1 MYICHLEFCKNWVQ
15 NGLKVSRDRMTQAII
30 TKNAKMVAD
39 NIIVGVEDAIL
50 RKRLFVYANVIE
62 SVADFMST
70 IGFVVS
76 TKESLYKN
84 VLISERFDVADFYVG
99 PARVDVRIMDN
110 TTNAVLIPKSH
121 KELGIEPDLY
131 IVVKVDD
138 SLKSLDVIGFIPTE
152 QIIFDKEIQ
161 NFYVLNVKKLL
172 PMDKFKQLSHSIQIK
187 KYNLEISE
195 KDIFQ
200 LLIKMQEE
208 ELSPKSQVMLLHTL
222 LANLP
227 FLKKLN
233 KIQRIDTAS
242 SNLVDMP
249 DLLEEF
255 SPVFVEDFADDDL
268 GGMDNIEEVEILGDF
283 GDEQVIDVPQSE
295 IDEVLDELN
304 PDFGKEPVFEQ
315 MPKPENKP
323 LILHVIVI
331 ILIGAG
337 IIWFGLG
344 KKEDKKPVEANKMNT
359 INNAVIPT
367 INPEVK
373 SLTWGIASDLSGEA
387 AFVNYLNETGQ
398 IAKERLS
405 RKIQFT
411 TEAPVEKELRLS
423 VVFDNNAGFKSCI
436 IKRSSGSKEI
446 DNAALSITKEV
457 FEEYPSKDIRTSEPF
472 IRTVLI
478 IKL

>member
-1 MYICHLEFCKNWVQ
+1 
-15 NGLKVSRDRMTQAII
+15 MTQAII

-39 NIIVGVEDAIL
+39 NIIVGVENTIL

-62 SVADFMST
+62 SVADFMAN

-84 VLISERFDVADFYVG
+84 VLISERFDVADFQVG

-138 SLKSLDVIGFIPTE
+138 SLKSIDIVGFIPSE

-161 NFYVLNVKKLL
+161 NFYVLNAGKLL
-172 PMDKFKQLSHSIQIK
+172 SIDKFKQLSHSIQIK

-208 ELSPKSQVMLLHTL
+208 ELSHKSQVMLLHTL
-222 LANLP
+222 LANLQ

-233 KIQRIDTAS
+233 MLQRIDTMS
-242 SNLVDMP
+242 SHLSNMP

-268 GGMDNIEEVEILGDF
+268 GGMDNIEEVEILCDF
-283 GDEQVIDVPQSE
+283 GDEQVIDVPQNE
-295 IDEVLDELN
+295 IDEALDELN
-304 PDFGKEPVFEQ
+304 PDFGKEKPDFEQ
-315 MPKPENKP
+315 IPNPENKP

-331 ILIGAG
+331 ILIGAS
-337 IIWFGLG
+337 IIWFGLSR
-344 KKEDKKPVEANKMNT
+344 KENKKPAEINKVKI
-359 INNAVIPT
+359 INNAVIPH

-373 SLTWGIASDLSGEA
+373 NLTWGISSNLSEDAS
-387 AFVNYLNETGQ
+387 FVNYLNETGQ
-398 IAKERLS
+398 IAKEQLS
-405 RKIQFT
+405 EKIKFT
-411 TEAPVEKELRLS
+411 TEAPTEKEVRLS
-423 VVFDNNAGFKSCI
+423 VVFDNNAGFKSCL

-446 DNAALSITKEV
+446 DNAALEVTKEV
-457 FEEYPSKDIRTSEPF
+457 FEQNPSKDIRTSEPF
-472 IRTVLI
+472 IRTILI